1 MSLIEVKELSRVFVR
16 GDEEIRALDDVSLT
30 IEKGEFLAVVGP
42 SGSGKSTLMYILG
55 LLDQPTSGSYILD
68 GRVVSD
74 LRDDERAQLRNQ
86 KIGFV
91 FQSFHL
97 LPRATALRNVAMPL
111 VYSAAYTAGY
121 SETKAVS
128 HARDALT
135 KVGLE
140 SRMTHLPNE
149 LSGGQRQRVA
159 IARALV
165 NSPAIIL
172 ADEPTGNL
180 DSKNGREILHLFS
193 TLNEQGVTVMLVT
206 HDMEV
211 ASNAHRVVTFKDGR
225 IVGDVHATR

>member
-1 MSLIEVKELSRVFVR
+1 MNLIEVYDLSRVFTR
-16 GDEEIRALDDVSLT
+16 GDETIRALDSVSLS
-30 IEKGEFLAVVGP
+30 IKKGEFLAVVGP

-55 LLDQPTSGSYILD
+55 LLDQPSSGSYTLE
-68 GRVVSD
+68 GRLVSE

-86 KIGFV
+86 RIGFV

-97 LPRATALRNVAMPL
+97 LPRATALRNVTMPL
-111 VYSAAYTAGY
+111 VYSATYNRGY
-121 SETKAVS
+121 SEAKAVS
-128 HARDALT
+128 VAKDALV

-140 SRMTHLPNE
+140 SRMSHLPSE

-180 DSKNGREILHLFS
+180 DSKNGREILSLFRS
-193 TLNEQGVTVMLVT
+193 LNEQGVTVMLVT

-211 ASNAHRVVTFKDGR
+211 AKSAHRLVTFRDGR
-225 IVGDVHATR
+225 IVGDVDATQ